1 MISFRSFLVFLTLLV
16 AVSAGTSPEGVAFL
30 TKKAAEEGYVE
41 RCALGGVLP
50 RKAWDGID
58 WNGMFFR

>member
-1 MISFRSFLVFLTLLV
+1 MISLRSFLVFLTLLV

-41 RCALGGVLP
+41 RFTYGGVSPTRVLTL
-50 RKAWDGID
+50 ID
-58 WNGMFFR
+58 